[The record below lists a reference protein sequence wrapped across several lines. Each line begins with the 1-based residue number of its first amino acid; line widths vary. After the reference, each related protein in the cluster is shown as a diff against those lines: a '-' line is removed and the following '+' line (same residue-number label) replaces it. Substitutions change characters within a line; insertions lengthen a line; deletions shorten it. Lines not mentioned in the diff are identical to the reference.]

1 MKNKLGTSLFILLLL
16 LIIIII
22 MVKLS
27 PEYFFRFGS
36 NQIIF
41 GNINFYFVIKKT
53 LV

>member
-1 MKNKLGTSLFILLLL
+1 MKDKLGTSLFILLLL
-16 LIIIII
+16 LLLIIII

-41 GNINFYFVIKKT
+41 GNINFYFLIKKH
-53 LV
+53 